1 MLSHQMT
8 IPLPSYDCLP
18 IPCPPSQAQPDAIKL
33 LTVLNEDMDEEDLR
47 AVLMECLKDAPGA
60 EEDDGKKQPS
70 KASALVRR
78 VFCLPR

>member
-1 MLSHQMT
+1 MLIAYSFY
-8 IPLPSYDCLP
+8 PL
-18 IPCPPSQAQPDAIKL
+18 QAQPDTIKL